1 MIVTRSWLN
10 EFIDL
15 SGVSDETLYET
26 FNAIGLEVDSLEKIT
41 IPEKVVIGKVI
52 SCEKHPDAD
61 KLNVCQVDVG
71 TGIRQIVCG
80 AANVV
85 DAEYVAVATIGAV
98 LPGNFK
104 IKHAKLRGVESDG
117 MICAASEIGLPE
129 MGKGIMI
136 LDESIGELEV
146 GRELNSYER
155 VADTV
160 IELELTANRG
170 DCLSIYGVAR
180 DLSAALNIEM
190 KPFEYKPQDRMKLG
204 IARKADLHTK
214 GQIDAD
220 LRYKLAN
227 VETSESSFLI
237 KLRLAMVKVEADD
250 SLSEILAYATHSTGV
265 ILRMYDYVR
274 FCCAESEKI
283 TIGIEGREQ
292 GIVHVHLN
300 GKHAGIVGV
309 NQEEESKPIAESTEV
324 LIEASYIHPDLLSE
338 AVAAQTD
345 LETDDLYY
353 KTSRGSNPDL
363 TFGLAFLASLMEMYT
378 QINCYE
384 GSLNVE
390 VEREREKVL
399 VDSHEI
405 SAIVGMEVE
414 LSKIATV
421 LKKLGFEI
429 SAMSDHQLAAS
440 VPLFR
445 HDIKNIQDIAEEI
458 VRIIGIN
465 NIPAKPL
472 VFAEKMRLN
481 DTYER
486 YKAKKALRNRAIGV
500 SFYENISYVFSEKAT
515 LEKYGFVVTDEVLE
529 LANPIA
535 EELNTLRST
544 LLVNLLSAVK
554 RNVSY
559 SKKSIPLFEIGA
571 VFDAK
576 RAQSERMAF
585 VFSGQLEPESVKNAG
600 KPPLI
605 DFATFTQKL
614 GAVIGHFELV
624 PCTIKN
630 SLIHPY
636 QSADIVIDGKVCGFM
651 SKLHPTVQEAYGIP
665 VTFIAE
671 VDFEML
677 LPKHINAKPIS
688 KFQGVYKDLSIVI
701 DKTLNYYEVAKVLQL
716 LELPMLKESYP
727 VDIYT
732 DEKLGDKKSMTI
744 RFFIQSM
751 EKTLEEGD
759 IESVMETIMNTLQTQ
774 CGAEL
779 R

>member
-26 FNAIGLEVDSLEKIT
+26 FNAIGLEVDSMEKIE
-41 IPEKVVIGKVI
+41 IASKVVIGKIV

-61 KLNVCQVDVG
+61 KLNVCQIDVG
-71 TGIRQIVCG
+71 AGIRQIVCG

-85 DAEYVAVATIGAV
+85 HAEYVAVATIGAV
-98 LPGNFK
+98 LPGNFE
-104 IKHAKLRGVESDG
+104 IKHAKLRGVESEG
-117 MICAASEIGLPE
+117 MVCAASELGLPD

-136 LDESIGELEV
+136 LDESIGALEV
-146 GRELNSYER
+146 GRELNSYEK
-155 VADTV
+155 VADTI

-190 KPFEYKPQDRMKLG
+190 KPFEYKQAERMKLG
-204 IARKADLHTK
+204 IARKAELHTQ
-214 GQIDAD
+214 GEVDAD
-220 LRYKLAN
+220 LRYKLADI
-227 VETSESSFLI
+227 EKSESSFLI
-237 KLRLAMVKVEADD
+237 KLRLAMVKVEADCP
-250 SLSEILAYATHSTGV
+250 LSEILAYATHSTGV
-265 ILRMYDYVR
+265 ILRIYDCVS
-274 FCCAESEKI
+274 FCEPEAEKVVIS
-283 TIGIEGREQ
+283 IEGREK

-300 GKHAGIVGV
+300 GKHTGIVGV
-309 NQEEESKPIAESTEV
+309 NQVAETKPTVESKEV
-324 LIEASYIHPDLLSE
+324 LIEASYIHPDVLVE
-338 AVAAQTD
+338 AVAKTD
-345 LETDDLYY
+345 LEKDDLYY

-363 TFGLAFLASLMEMYT
+363 SFGLAYLSYLLESYT
-378 QINCYE
+378 EINCYE
-384 GSLNVE
+384 GSLDVE
-390 VEREREKVL
+390 VEREKEKVL
-399 VDSHEI
+399 VDANEI
-405 SAIVGMEVE
+405 SAIVGMEIE

-421 LKKLGFEI
+421 LQKLDFEI
-429 SAMSDHQLAAS
+429 SAMNEHQLATA

-481 DTYER
+481 DTIDR
-486 YKAKKALRNRAIGV
+486 YKAKKALRNRAVGV
-500 SFYENISYVFSEKAT
+500 GFYENVSYVFSEKAV
-515 LEKYGFVVTDEVLE
+515 LEKYGFITTEDDLE

-544 LLVNLLSAVK
+544 LLVNLLLAVK

-571 VFDAK
+571 VFNEK
-576 RAQSERMAF
+576 REQSEKIGF
-585 VFSGQLEPESVKNAG
+585 VFAGQAEVESVKNAG

-614 GAVIGHFELV
+614 GAVLGHFELV
-624 PCTIKN
+624 PCSYKN
-630 SLIHPY
+630 GLIHPY

-651 SKLHPTVQEAYGIP
+651 SKLHPTVQESYDIP

-671 VDFEML
+671 IDFEVL

-701 DKTLNYYEVAKVLQL
+701 DKSVNYFEVAKVLNTL
-716 LELPMLKESYP
+716 DLPMLKECYP
-727 VDIYT
+727 VDVYT
-732 DEKLGDKKSMTI
+732 DEKLGDKKSLTI

-751 EKTLEEGD
+751 DKTLEESD
-759 IESVMETIMNTLQTQ
+759 IENVMSQIIDALQKQ